1 MKNKNKVNK
10 TKIAQIK
17 YQALKLRTNRQLPF
31 YLVKLINELTGDESI
46 QYVQWLMQMSK
57 HYLRLKNYYKEF
69 PETEKI
75 AEDQLK
81 ESRLK
86 LGF

>member
-1 MKNKNKVNK
+1 M
-10 TKIAQIK
+10 
-17 YQALKLRTNRQLPF
+17 
-31 YLVKLINELTGDESI
+31 VKLINELTGDEPV
-46 QYVQWLMQMSK
+46 QYVQWLLQMSK
-57 HYLRLKNYYKEF
+57 HFMRLKGYYKDF
-69 PETEKI
+69 PEAEKI

>member
-1 MKNKNKVNK
+1 MKKKLKTNK

-17 YQALKLRTNRQLPF
+17 YQALQLRTNKQLPF
-31 YLVKLINELTGDESI
+31 YLVKLINELTGDEPI
-46 QYVQWLMQMSK
+46 QYVQWLLQMSK
-57 HYLRLKNYYKEF
+57 HFMRLKGYYKDF
-69 PETEKI
+69 PEAEKI